1 MSVRED
7 MEEVFLLKSDYDFL
21 LLSHSHLPGATE
33 VVERRTKHVGENFA
47 NVANGRFSTR
57 KRPAHISSVVSDE
70 GKPLGIQLAN
80 GISDAIAA
88 NFGRIAQ
95 RAGIRVR
102 EVEACVRQSPRL
114 LAAAADGCTPFVQ
127 WEAFCTVATID
138 YLFPCGFPYP

>member
-1 MSVRED
+1 MADSQPESDLRIFRQL
-7 MEEVFLLKSDYDFL
+7 FL
-21 LLSHSHLPGATE
+21 
-33 VVERRTKHVGENFA
+33 TKGSLWE
-47 NVANGRFSTR
+47 FS
-57 KRPAHISSVVSDE
+57 
-70 GKPLGIQLAN
+70 LAN
-80 GISDAIAA
+80 GISDAVAA